1 MENKDLLKI
10 NSVNKSENIDI
21 QKEVEFELFA
31 LWISIPPLLK
41 NPPKQKD
48 GSTPDGR
55 AMAMSMGIDDQG
67 ILDLCELK
75 TNLDFSERYNVHIN
89 TLTVWKKK
97 IKEKSAS
104 GLPMMQN
111 WAQTMSSNLLMSLY
125 QHAMKKGNPLTIKL
139 WFQLVDNWKE
149 NIQVEHVLKPVDS
162 IDHNIYDIEPK
173 EKNNLV

>member
-1 MENKDLLKI
+1 MENKELLKI
-10 NSVNKSENIDI
+10 IAVNNNENIDL

-31 LWISIPPLLK
+31 LWLSIPPLLK

-48 GSTPDGR
+48 GSVPSGR
-55 AMAMSMGIDDQG
+55 AMAISMGIDDEG
-67 ILDLCELK
+67 VLDLCELK
-75 TNLDFSERYNVHIN
+75 TNLDFSARYDVHIN
-89 TLTVWKKK
+89 TLTTWKKK
-97 IKEKSAS
+97 IKEKGAT

-149 NIQVEHVLKPVDS
+149 NIKVDHVFTPVESIEHDIYETKPKLENKVD
-162 IDHNIYDIEPK
+162 
-173 EKNNLV
+173 